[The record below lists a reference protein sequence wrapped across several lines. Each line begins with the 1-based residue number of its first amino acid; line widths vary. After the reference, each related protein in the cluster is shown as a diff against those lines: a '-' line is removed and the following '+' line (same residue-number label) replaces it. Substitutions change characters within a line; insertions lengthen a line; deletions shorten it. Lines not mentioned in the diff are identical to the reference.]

1 MLLILALRKQNVF
14 VKLGPAWPTQWV
26 PRLPE
31 LHSETKSNTKK
42 GQIRLPIHHSSA
54 SKPAAH
60 GGLRRHGVHLG
71 IKGQPAMVALDAG
84 LCVLWRLWC
93 YLWVWVTEWDIVL
106 KQTNSKNIRNLTLEE
121 IWWLF
126 KAPAS
131 NSGTRTTPCAY
142 WNYDVCKPEICA
154 HTIKS
159 NWETVYKTNSQS
171 SQNVKEDWAGDRLM
185 PLG

>member
-71 IKGQPAMVALDAG
+71 IKGQPAMVALDTG

-93 YLWVWVTEWDIVL
+93 YLSEFGLQSETL
-106 KQTNSKNIRNLTLEE
+106 SLNKQTPKILETLHWRKSDDCSKLLPLTR
-121 IWWLF
+121 
-126 KAPAS
+126 
-131 NSGTRTTPCAY
+131 G
-142 WNYDVCKPEICA
+142 PEQHLVPTETMMYVNQKFV
-154 HTIKS
+154 HT
-159 NWETVYKTNSQS
+159 Q
-171 SQNVKEDWAGDRLM
+171 
-185 PLG
+185 